1 MPCFTPLLRGLG
13 GQKNNMTTKIFNLKY
28 LKETRQYLRNNMT
41 DAERVLWTILKD
53 KKLNG
58 RKFRRQHSIGHYIAD
73 FYCPTEKLVIEL
85 DGHQHYTQEGIEKD
99 KERDSHLALMG
110 IKVLRFENKE
120 IFDNLTMV
128 VKRIKSEFN

>member
-1 MPCFTPLLRGLG
+1 
-13 GQKNNMTTKIFNLKY
+13 MTTKIFNLKY

>member
-1 MPCFTPLLRGLG
+1 
-13 GQKNNMTTKIFNLKY
+13 MTTKIFNLKY

-41 DAERVLWTILKD
+41 EAERVLWTVLKD

-73 FYCPTEKLVIEL
+73 FYCPAEKLVIEL
-85 DGHQHYTQEGIEKD
+85 DGHQHYTSEGIEKD
-99 KERDSHLALMG
+99 KERDSHLALME